1 LDSSNNNEVLLPE
14 RDEQLALYAL
24 IARASANT
32 TIPFLAQLFS
42 ERFARLNQV
51 FLLSCNLPE
60 LLRKEKLLSYTAS
73 VALYILLFCG
83 GVFLQLTFN
92 RFF

>member
-1 LDSSNNNEVLLPE
+1 MKYLLPE

-24 IARASANT
+24 ISRAAADT

-51 FLLSCNLPE
+51 FLLSCNLPH
-60 LLRKEKLLSYTAS
+60 
-73 VALYILLFCG
+73 VIL
-83 GVFLQLTFN
+83 
-92 RFF
+92 